1 MKYFYYY
8 NSKGWIKSRSH
19 CCDEDYDLQQAPL
32 GFTKKE
38 GAPDLETE
46 YAPNG
51 VQTKRPTMT
60 TVIDK
65 TTITADTSD
74 KATITKV
81 PKGTKVI
88 IAGVDQG
95 MCDDGTVEINADFKG
110 SYKVKLVCWPYLD
123 KEITVDAS

>member
-1 MKYFYYY
+1 MPTYTKYNIDGKILQTVSCPAFLRDAQVQTGELIIDGDCDTRNDY
-8 NSKGWIKSRSH
+8 IK
-19 CCDEDYDLQQAPL
+19 D
-32 GFTKKE
+32 GKI
-38 GAPDLETE
+38 
-46 YAPNG
+46 
-51 VQTKRPTMT
+51 TKRPAMS

-95 MCDDGTVEINADFKG
+95 TCDDGTVEIKADFKG

-123 KEITVDAS
+123 KEIIVDAS

>member
-1 MKYFYYY
+1 MARYTIYDVNGKIIRRVSCPAFLREAQAHLGESIIDGRFDDTQY
-8 NSKGWIKSRSH
+8 IK
-19 CCDEDYDLQQAPL
+19 DGEI
-32 GFTKKE
+32 
-38 GAPDLETE
+38 
-46 YAPNG
+46 
-51 VQTKRPTMT
+51 TKRPAMT

-95 MCDDGTVEINADFKG
+95 TCDDGTVEINADFKG
-110 SYKVKLVCWPYLD
+110 AYKVKLVCWPYLD
-123 KEITVDAS
+123 KEITIDAS